1 MQHLRSVGGSEQA
14 RHPVTGEV
22 LTVDDFK
29 DVMAGYKVSD
39 RDVDEMVQ
47 EERQEAA
54 AAQRQAIAISK
65 VQGAI
70 DRLPPNALQEIRNE
84 LNQTATEEGES
95 MTDEESEE
103 ECEDEDDK

>member
-1 MQHLRSVGGSEQA
+1 
-14 RHPVTGEV
+14 VTGEV

-47 EERQEAA
+47 EERKEAA

-70 DRLPPNALQEIRNE
+70 DRLPPNALQEMRNE

-95 MTDEESEE
+95 MADEESEE
-103 ECEDEDDK
+103 ESEDEDDK